1 MRFAPGG
8 GGHKQGNTMSSARE
22 SVTLAEPL
30 TLRGGGRLES
40 VTLAYETWGT
50 LAPARDNVMLLFTGL
65 SPSAHAASS
74 ERDPSPG
81 WWEFMLG
88 PGKPIDTER
97 FFVICVNSLGSC
109 FGSTG
114 PASINPTT
122 GERYATDFPRLTV
135 EDIARAG
142 REACR
147 ALGIERVHTVAGA
160 SLGGMD
166 VLAYA
171 LLFPGEYRD
180 LISLC
185 AGPHATP
192 FAIGLRSLQ
201 REIIR
206 NDPAWQGGR
215 YAPDAQPASGML
227 LARKL
232 GMMTYR
238 SGEEWLERFGRARI
252 EDPVPLAQDPFR
264 PEFQIEAYIDA
275 NSRKFIGAFDA
286 NCYLYL
292 SQAMDLFDVAE
303 HGDDGTVDSALAKI
317 TAERA
322 LIAGVA
328 TDWLFPIWQQ
338 RQLARGL
345 TATGAEVDLH
355 ELGSLQGHDAF
366 LVDRDRFAPMVA
378 RFLAGDR
385 A

>member
-1 MRFAPGG
+1 MTA
-8 GGHKQGNTMSSARE
+8 ARE
-22 SVTLAEPL
+22 YVVLNQPFEMY
-30 TLRGGGRLES
+30 RGGRLED
-40 VTLAYETWGT
+40 VTIAYESWGR
-50 LAPARDNVMLLFTGL
+50 LAPDRDNVLLLFTGL

-81 WWEFMLG
+81 WWEFMIG

-97 FFVICVNSLGSC
+97 FYVICINSLGSC

-114 PASINPTT
+114 PASPNPAT
-122 GERYATDFPRLTV
+122 GEPYRIDFPRLSV

-147 ALGIERVHTVAGA
+147 ALGIEQVHTVAGA

-171 LLFPGEYRD
+171 QLFPGTYRD
-180 LISLC
+180 LISIS

-201 REIIR
+201 REILR
-206 NDPAWQGGR
+206 SDPAWQGGR
-215 YAPDAQPASGML
+215 YAEGEGPMQGML

-238 SGEEWLERFGRARI
+238 SGEEWLERFGRERI
-252 EDPVPLAQDPFR
+252 EDPVPLDVDPFR
-264 PEFQIEAYIDA
+264 AEFQIESYIDG
-275 NSRKFIGAFDA
+275 NSRKFIGQFDA

-292 SQAMDLFDVAE
+292 SQAMDLFDVAD
-303 HGDDGTVDSALAKI
+303 HGTGTVASGLARI
-317 TAERA
+317 QARRA
-322 LIAGVA
+322 LVAGVT

-338 RQLARGL
+338 RQIAEGL
-345 TATGAEVDLH
+345 NAAGVEVDLH
-355 ELGSLQGHDAF
+355 ELSSLQGHDAF
-366 LVDRDRFAPMVA
+366 LVDRERFAPMV
-378 RFLAGDR
+378 RDFLAGGERD
-385 A
+385 

>member
-1 MRFAPGG
+1 M
-8 GGHKQGNTMSSARE
+8 TTARQT
-22 SVTLAEPL
+22 VQLDQPL
-30 TLRGGGRLES
+30 PMYRGGALEQ
-40 VTLAYETWGT
+40 VTIAYETWGQ
-50 LAPARDNVMLLFTGL
+50 LAPARDNVLLLFTGL

-74 ERDPSPG
+74 EQDPAPG
-81 WWEFMLG
+81 WWEFMIG
-88 PGKPIDTER
+88 PDQPIDTNR
-97 FFVICVNSLGSC
+97 FFVICMNSLGSC

-114 PASINPTT
+114 PASVNPAT
-122 GERYATDFPRLTV
+122 GEPYRIDFPRLSV

-147 ALGIERVHTVAGA
+147 MLGIDQVHTVAGA

-171 LLFPGEYRD
+171 LLFPGEYRN
-180 LISLC
+180 LITIS

-201 REIIR
+201 REILR
-206 NDPAWQGGR
+206 SDPAWQGGR
-215 YAPDAQPASGML
+215 YAAGEGPVEGMR

-238 SGEEWLERFGRARI
+238 SGEEWLQRFGRARI
-252 EDPVPLAQDPFR
+252 EEPVSLATDPFR
-264 PEFQIEAYIDA
+264 AEFQIEAYIDNNA
-275 NSRKFIGAFDA
+275 RKFIGAFDA

-292 SQAMDLFDVAE
+292 SQAMDLFDVADHAE
-303 HGDDGTVDSALAKI
+303 NGTVASGLGRI

-322 LIAGVA
+322 LVAGVN

-338 RQLARGL
+338 RDLARGL
-345 TATGAEVDLH
+345 ADAGVGVDLH

-366 LVDRDRFAPMVA
+366 LVDRERFQPMV
-378 RFLAGDR
+378 RDFLAND
-385 A
+385 

>member
-1 MRFAPGG
+1 
-8 GGHKQGNTMSSARE
+8 MSAARE
-22 SVTLAEPL
+22 SITLPEPL

-40 VTLAYETWGT
+40 VTIAFETWGQ
-50 LAPARDNVMLLFTGL
+50 LAPARDNVLLLFTGL
-65 SPSAHAASS
+65 SPSAHAAAS
-74 ERDPSPG
+74 ERDPTPG

-88 PGKPIDTER
+88 PGKPIDTDR

-114 PASINPTT
+114 PASINPAT
-122 GERYATDFPRLTV
+122 GERYGVDFPRLAV

-180 LISLC
+180 LISIS

-206 NDPAWQGGR
+206 NDPAWQGGH
-215 YAPDAQPASGML
+215 YAPDAQPVDGML

-238 SGEEWLERFGRARI
+238 SGDEWLERFGRARI
-252 EDPVPLAQDPFR
+252 EDPVPLEQNPFR
-264 PEFQIEAYIDA
+264 PEFQIESYIDA
-275 NSRKFIGAFDA
+275 NSRKFIGSFDA

-303 HGDDGTVDSALAKI
+303 HGDDGTVESGLARI
-317 TAERA
+317 RAERA
-322 LIAGVA
+322 LIAGVT

-338 RQLARGL
+338 RQLAQGIS
-345 TATGAEVDLH
+345 ATGAAVELH

-366 LVDRDRFAPMVA
+366 LVDRDRFAPMVG
-378 RFLAGDR
+378 RFLASESH
-385 A
+385 

>member
-1 MRFAPGG
+1 
-8 GGHKQGNTMSSARE
+8 MSTARQT
-22 SVTLAEPL
+22 VVLDQPFPMH
-30 TLRGGGRLES
+30 RGGTLES
-40 VTLAYETWGT
+40 VTIAYETWGR
-50 LAPARDNVMLLFTGL
+50 LAPDRDNVLLLFTGL

-74 ERDPSPG
+74 EQDPAPG
-81 WWEFMLG
+81 WWEFMIG
-88 PGKPIDTER
+88 PGEPIDTNR

-114 PASINPTT
+114 PASVNPAT
-122 GERYATDFPRLTV
+122 GERYGIDFPRLSV

-147 ALGIERVHTVAGA
+147 MLGIEQVHTVAGS

-180 LISLC
+180 LVSIS

-201 REIIR
+201 REILR
-206 NDPAWQGGR
+206 SDPAWQGGR
-215 YAPDAQPASGML
+215 YAEGEGPVEGMR

-238 SGEEWLERFGRARI
+238 SGDEWLQRFGRARI
-252 EDPVPLAQDPFR
+252 ENPTPLASDPFR
-264 PEFQIEAYIDA
+264 AEFQIEAYIDNNA
-275 NSRKFIGAFDA
+275 RKFIGGFDA

-292 SQAMDLFDVAE
+292 SQAMDLFDVAD
-303 HGDDGTVDSALAKI
+303 HGDDGTVASALRRI
-317 TAERA
+317 PAERA
-322 LIAGVA
+322 LIAGVH

-338 RQLARGL
+338 RELARGL
-345 TATGAEVDLH
+345 ADGGVAVDLH

-366 LVDRDRFAPMVA
+366 LVDRERFRPMMGE
-378 RFLAGDR
+378 FLAAR
-385 A
+385 IPA